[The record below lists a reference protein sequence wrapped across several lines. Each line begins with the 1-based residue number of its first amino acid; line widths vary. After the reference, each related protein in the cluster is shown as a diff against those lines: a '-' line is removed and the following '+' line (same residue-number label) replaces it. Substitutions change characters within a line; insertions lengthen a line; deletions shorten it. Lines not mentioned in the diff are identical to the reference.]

1 MRLSSLSATALIG
14 SLALI
19 LMRCAQPEAPEPA
32 LKMPRAIVDL
42 SPTIGEDFPVV
53 ALGEKAVASFGI
65 APRTTFDLN
74 IIEEPF
80 YAGEAVYCLANH
92 VGPHYDPPSHVIK
105 GAKSSDQAPLDRFY
119 GKAKLFD
126 FRSKPKDEPLLR
138 ADFENRGIEPGDIV
152 LVAVGYQA
160 PTSPEELPSYAY
172 LSAEAAEYLARIPI
186 KAFASDMPSL
196 GSMKGY
202 MKLMEQGLTGSEN
215 ILPEHISFLSREI
228 PNIEGLVNLESLVGE
243 EQIVFAGFPLK
254 IRDGNGAPMRAAAL
268 VY

>member
-1 MRLSSLSATALIG
+1 MRFSSLSASALIG
-14 SLALI
+14 SIAL
-19 LMRCAQPEAPEPA
+19 LRCAQPEATAPPPV
-32 LKMPRAIVDL
+32 LKMPKAVIDL

-53 ALGEKAVASFGI
+53 ALGEKAVASFGM
-65 APRTTFDLN
+65 APRTQFEVN
-74 IIEEPF
+74 VIEEPF
-80 YAGEAVYCLANH
+80 YAGEAVYCLSNH

-105 GAKSSDQAPLDRFY
+105 GAQSSDQAPLEKFY
-119 GKAKLFD
+119 GKAKLLD
-126 FRSKPKDEPLLR
+126 FRSKPKDEPLVR

-160 PTSPEELPSYAY
+160 PTGPEELPSYAY
-172 LSAEAAEYLARIPI
+172 LSGEAAEYLAGIPI

-202 MKLMEQGLTGSEN
+202 GKLIEQGMRGSES
-215 ILPEHISFLSREI
+215 ILPEHIAFLSRDI

-243 EQIVFAGFPLK
+243 EEIVFVGFPLK
-254 IRDGNGAPMRAAAL
+254 IKDGNGAPLRAAAL